1 MHEYT
6 IPCLFHALLPTHS
19 DYCNSTCLYHFILSS
34 HHSFHILC
42 LNKPLSDFPSA
53 GTFIRFFYYLFSS
66 FHVLHVTSFICI
78 MFLHFPGHLFLL
90 SLMINLLLAL
100 GLHIFNAMLFTLF
113 ETCFLS
119 SSAVTWCLGEGESGK
134 GASATRIR
142 GRNSRHNLKWQ
153 GAWIVWV

>member
-1 MHEYT
+1 
-6 IPCLFHALLPTHS
+6 
-19 DYCNSTCLYHFILSS
+19 
-34 HHSFHILC
+34 
-42 LNKPLSDFPSA
+42 
-53 GTFIRFFYYLFSS
+53 
-66 FHVLHVTSFICI
+66 

-90 SLMINLLLAL
+90 SLMIKLLLAL